1 MRKPSDFDAKLAHSI
16 QLLQKAEKFALRF
29 NPDEGYYLAFSGG
42 KDSQA
47 IYHVAKMAGVK
58 FTAHMHLTS
67 VDPPE
72 VIRFVK
78 QNYPDVILKKPTESI
93 FTKGLRKG
101 LPTQLMRWCCEEYKE
116 GGGSGMATIIGIR
129 KAESNRRSK
138 RNEVE
143 MRGKKFSGDLEGWE
157 KYREDVL
164 AKKLAKKHRNIAKGT
179 GFDKYDPKTDTTT
192 TCMNSKDSL
201 LISPIIDWTEA
212 DVWYFI
218 KEVAKAP
225 HCELYDQGWTRI
237 GCIGCPMANKKQWK
251 REEERWPHVKRNWIN
266 VCQARM
272 NEGKVPADF
281 HTAEEYYEWWRSKIS
296 MKEFLKLKRFN
307 KRQTTLKFDDL

>member
-1 MRKPSDFDAKLAHSI
+1 MKIGLLDIDCHASKKKWGATIYPNLAMCKIAAYH
-16 QLLQKAEKFALRF
+16 KA
-29 NPDEGYYLAFSGG
+29 
-42 KDSQA
+42 Q
-47 IYHVAKMAGVK
+47 MAGVK

-72 VIRFVK
+72 VIRFVR
-78 QNYPDVILKKPTESI
+78 QNYPDVIMKKPFDSI
-93 FTKGLRKG
+93 FHVALKKG
-101 LPTQLMRWCCEEYKE
+101 LPTQMMRWCCAEFKE
-116 GGGSGMATIIGIR
+116 GGGAGMATIIGIR
-129 KAESNRRSK
+129 HAESNRRSK

-164 AKKLAKKHRNIAKGT
+164 IKKNKRNIAKGT
-179 GFDKYDPKTDTTT
+179 GFDKYDPKSDTTT

-201 LISPIIDWTEA
+201 LISPIIDWTEE

-218 KEVAKAP
+218 NEVAKAP

-251 REEERWPHVKRNWIN
+251 REEERWPHVKRNWIK
-266 VCQARM
+266 VCQIRM
-272 NEGKVPADF
+272 NEGKVPKDF
-281 HTAEEYYEWWRSKIS
+281 HTAEEYYEWWRSKQS
-296 MKEFLKLKRFN
+296 MREWLWNKR
-307 KRQTTLKFDDL
+307 RQTTLNFDDYEEKV